1 YLAASTLVA
10 VDQPAAEREFAAVR
24 DLAAKMPE
32 PAATLLRYV
41 NDRDVVHLGPRLLPY
56 IGLYGGDPALSVSK
70 SPKTTAPVFLLPGPE
85 DNVIPPIESEYL
97 AGDLRGHAPVRLLLS
112 DLLSHVDAN
121 RPVRIGAIME
131 LAGFW
136 GDLLQR

>member
-1 YLAASTLVA
+1 
-10 VDQPAAEREFAAVR
+10 
-24 DLAAKMPE
+24 
-32 PAATLLRYV
+32 V
-41 NDRDVVHLGPRLLPY
+41 NDRDVVRLGPRLLPY
-56 IGLYGGDPALSVSK
+56 VGLYGSDPALSVSK
-70 SPKTTAPVFLLPGPE
+70 SSKPSAPVFLLHGTE

-97 AGDLRGHAPVRLLLS
+97 ASDLRGHAPVRLLLS

-121 RPVRIGAIME
+121 RPIRLGAIME